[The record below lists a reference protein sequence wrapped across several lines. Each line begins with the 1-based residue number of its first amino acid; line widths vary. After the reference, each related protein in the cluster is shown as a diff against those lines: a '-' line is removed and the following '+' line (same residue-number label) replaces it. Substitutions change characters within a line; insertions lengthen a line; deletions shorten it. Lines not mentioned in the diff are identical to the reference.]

1 MYNAQM
7 IEIDIFNWLMALLP
21 VLLVLLLMT
30 VFQWGASK
38 AGVFTWLVTQIIA
51 ISFFGASLKLLE
63 YAYIKAFFLALDV
76 LLIIWG
82 AMFLY
87 QVTKSAG
94 TIEVIGN
101 FLAKFTGNEA
111 FLGIFL
117 GWLFPSFLQGMGGFG
132 VPVAVSAPLLVSSG
146 FSPILAVLIT
156 SIGHG
161 WGVTF
166 GSMGSSFKTMM
177 AVTGLSA
184 EYLAPLA
191 ATLLGIAALLC
202 GLMVVVLSG
211 KKKDIPA
218 ALPLVL
224 LCSSILAFGQYF
236 LATNGLWVIAVTLP
250 ALAALGAG
258 FLYLKTVASF
268 SKNYLSSIGKEERN
282 RILIAF
288 LPYILLVILIVF
300 FNFFTPL
307 QDFFAPFK
315 LILSFPELSTRFG
328 FVTPAENSKGVNLFL
343 HPGTIIMLSALVS
356 FKILKKKAYLE
367 NVSLGEIVRNSF
379 NNTLNTSIAI
389 FSLVGIT
396 MVMNHSQMT
405 NILAIGISNVF
416 NRATYPL
423 ISPFIGALGAFITGS
438 NNNSNVLF
446 GNLQW
451 QTADMLG
458 LSVPLIL
465 AAQTAGGAL
474 GSIMAPAKV
483 ILGCSTVGLV
493 GKEGSVIGKLILY
506 CCALLL
512 MISMITFFFTGIFS

>member
-1 MYNAQM
+1 MLN
-7 IEIDIFNWLMALLP
+7 INVFTWLMALLP
-21 VLLVLLLMT
+21 VLMILLLMT
-30 VFQWGASK
+30 VFHLGGSK
-38 AGVFTWLVTQIIA
+38 AGVFTWLGTQVIA
-51 ISFFGASLKLLE
+51 ISFFGASLKLLQ
-63 YAYIKAFFLALDV
+63 YAYVKAFFQALDV

-94 TIEVIGN
+94 TIEKIGS
-101 FLAKFTGNEA
+101 FLARFTGNEA

-146 FSPILAVLIT
+146 FSPILSVLIA

-161 WGVTF
+161 WAVTF
-166 GSMGSSFKTMM
+166 GSMGSSFKIMM

-184 EYLAPLA
+184 DYLAPL
-191 ATLLGIAALLC
+191 TSIMLGIAAFFC

-211 KKKDIPA
+211 KKRDVLT

-224 LCSSILAFGQYF
+224 LCSSIQAFGQYF

-250 ALAALGAG
+250 ALAALGFG
-258 FLYLKTVASF
+258 FLYLKTFTSF
-268 SKNYLSSIGKEERN
+268 SNKYLSSINKLERN
-282 RILIAF
+282 KILNAF
-288 LPYILLVILIVF
+288 LPYILLVVLIVF
-300 FNFFTPL
+300 FNFYSPVKE
-307 QDFFAPFK
+307 FFAPFQ
-315 LILSFPELSTRFG
+315 LNLSFPELSTKFG
-328 FVTPAENSKGVNLFL
+328 FITPAENSKGINPFL
-343 HPGTIIMLSALVS
+343 HPGTIIMLSALIS
-356 FKILKKKAYLE
+356 FVFFKKKGYLE
-367 NVSLGEIVRNSF
+367 NVKLVEIVKNSF
-379 NNTLNTSIAI
+379 NSTLNTSIAI
-389 FSLVGIT
+389 FALVGIAV
-396 MVMNHSQMT
+396 VMNYSQMT
-405 NILAIGISNVF
+405 NILADGISKVF
-416 NRATYPL
+416 NRTTYPL

-451 QTADMLG
+451 QTAKLLG

-465 AAQTAGGAL
+465 AAQNAGGAL

-483 ILGCSTVGLV
+483 ILGCSTVGLG

-506 CCALLL
+506 CGALVLL
-512 MISMITFFFTGIFS
+512 ISIITFIFSGIVS